1 MRKFTLLIFLVT
13 ISLLVKSQNLQ
24 LHYDF
29 SSERNYLTST
39 LEQFKPDAMGSTFFF
54 VDFNYDANG
63 PIEAYWEIARELK
76 KWDAPVSLHLEYNGG
91 LNTALQFNNAYLLG
105 GTYSW
110 NAPDFS
116 KGFSLS
122 AMYKLIQGNSS
133 PHNIQLTGV
142 WYLNMLKGKLLF
154 SGFADLWT
162 EKHTVSNDGFVADF
176 QDVGIIFL
184 SEPQL
189 WYNLNKSFA
198 VGGEVELSYHFAGM
212 AGFKVFPTVGAK
224 WTF

>member
-1 MRKFTLLIFLVT
+1 MRKLTLIA
-13 ISLLVKSQNLQ
+13 LLVVASLVAKSQNLQ
-24 LHYDF
+24 MHYDF
-29 SSERNYLTST
+29 GADRNYLTTT

-63 PIEAYWEIARELK
+63 ATEAYWEIARELK
-76 KWDAPVSLHLEYNGG
+76 KWDAPVSVHVEFNGG
-91 LNTALQFNNAYLLG
+91 LNKALQFNNAYLLG

-110 NAPDFS
+110 NAADFS

-133 PHNIQLTGV
+133 PHNGQLTAV
-142 WYLNMLKGKLLF
+142 WYLNLLDGKVSF
-154 SGFADLWT
+154 TGFADLWT

-176 QDVGIIFL
+176 QDADFIFL

-189 WYNLNKSFA
+189 WYNINKSFSL
-198 VGGEVELSYHFAGM
+198 GGEVELAYHFAGT
-212 AGFKVFPTVGAK
+212 AGFKACPTLAAK